1 MQRREDIFHR
11 DAHVV
16 VRSICGS
23 DPDFFARQ
31 ERAQGWHATPEKL
44 LRRLSD
50 HREGRAVTLVAVYD
64 GEPAGYGSVYPDAQ
78 EGPFA
83 GKGFCEIVDLAVLE
97 RFRRRGIGNLLL
109 DVAEGI
115 AFTYADT
122 VYLAVGLHSGYGSAQ
137 RIYVR
142 RGYLPHDSGAWYAGS
157 PAQPYQGYPLDD
169 NLVLYLSKTFS
180 QGTPVKNR

>member
-1 MQRREDIFHR
+1 MQRREDVFHQ
-11 DAHVV
+11 DAHIV

-64 GEPAGYGSVYPDAQ
+64 GEPAGYVSVYPDAQ

-122 VYLAVGLHSGYGSAQ
+122 VYLAVGMHSGYGSAQ
-137 RIYVR
+137 RMYIK
-142 RGYLPHDSGAWYAGS
+142 RGYIPDGTGVWYGEKICE
-157 PAQPYQGYPLDD
+157 PYADCRNDD
-169 NLVLYLSKTFS
+169 DLVLYLFKFL
-180 QGTPVKNR
+180 R